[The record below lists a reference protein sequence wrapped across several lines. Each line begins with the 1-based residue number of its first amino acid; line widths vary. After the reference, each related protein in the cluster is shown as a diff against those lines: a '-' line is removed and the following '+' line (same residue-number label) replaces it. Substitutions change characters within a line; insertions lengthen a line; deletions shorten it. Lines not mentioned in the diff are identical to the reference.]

1 MSQPPNDMITW
12 GMMLRKVPT
21 IVRALPRVVRG
32 MRAANVTDP
41 AQPCGLGW
49 HFEQATLRNP
59 DGVALLYADTCLTYR
74 EANGRANRIAHY
86 LHDQGIRKGDVVAL
100 FIENRPELLLSVLA
114 VAKLGGICAML
125 NTAQTQAALVHSL
138 NLVSPAAIVVGAELV
153 ASYEAV
159 CHQVQIPAEHTWF
172 VADQQASA
180 VPDGY
185 VDLITASAESP
196 ADNPPSTAQIFFND
210 PCFYIY
216 TSGTTGLP
224 KAGIMKHGR
233 WTKTAVSFGSI
244 ALDMGLE
251 DVLYCTL
258 PLYHATGLCVCWG
271 SAIVGASGFAIRRK
285 FSASQ
290 FWDDARR
297 FKATTLGYVGELC
310 RYLLDQ
316 PASEKD
322 RDHSVTKMV
331 GNGLRPG
338 VWAQFKA
345 RHGVAHICE
354 LYAASDGNIGFT
366 NILNFDNTVGFC
378 LQHWAL
384 VDYAHDTGEPVR
396 GSDGF
401 MLKVKKGGQGLL
413 LARIDEKSPY
423 DGYTDPEKN
432 RKVILTDVFE
442 KGDRYFNTGDLV
454 RSIGFGHAQ
463 FVDRLGD
470 TYRWKGENV
479 STTEVENVLLQH
491 PQIAEV
497 VAYGVEIENTNGRAG
512 MVAIT
517 PSESLASLDM
527 RELLRFA
534 HGQLPHY
541 AVPLFLRIKVK
552 METTGTFKYQKVK
565 LKEEAFDPEKA
576 GNDPVYAWLPGS
588 DCYVPVTG
596 QLLAQIQGGHFRY

>member
-1 MSQPPNDMITW
+1 M
-12 GMMLRKVPT
+12 
-21 IVRALPRVVRG
+21 
-32 MRAANVTDP
+32 
-41 AQPCGLGW
+41 
-49 HFEQATLRNP
+49 
-59 DGVALLYADTCLTYR
+59 
-74 EANGRANRIAHY
+74 
-86 LHDQGIRKGDVVAL
+86 
-100 FIENRPELLLSVLA
+100 LA

-125 NTAQTQAALVHSL
+125 NTAQTQGALVHSL
-138 NLVSPAAIVVGAELV
+138 TLVKPVAIVVGAELLSPY
-153 ASYEAV
+153 AAV
-159 CHQVQIPAEHTWF
+159 RDQVQIPAERTWF
-172 VADQQASA
+172 VADQPGSR

-185 VDLITASAESP
+185 IDLMAASAESP
-196 ADNPPSTAQIFFND
+196 VDNPASSAQVFFHD

-244 ALDMGLE
+244 ALDMGPQ

-271 SAIVGASGFAIRRK
+271 AAIIGASGFAIRRK

-290 FWDDARR
+290 FWDDARQ

-316 PASEKD
+316 PASAQD
-322 RDHSVTKMV
+322 RDNQVTKMV

-338 VWAQFKA
+338 VWAQFKQ
-345 RHGVAHICE
+345 RYGVEHICE

-366 NILNFDNTVGFC
+366 NVLNFDNTIGFC

-384 VDYAHDTGEPVR
+384 VDYAHDTGEPLR
-396 GSDGF
+396 GNNGF
-401 MLKVKKGGQGLL
+401 MVKVPTGGQGLL
-413 LARIDEKSPY
+413 LARIDDKSPF

-432 RKVILTDVFE
+432 RKVVLTDVFE

-479 STTEVENVLLQH
+479 STTEVENVLLKH

-497 VAYGVEIENTNGRAG
+497 VAYGVEIDNTNGRAG

-527 RELLRFA
+527 RELLQFA
-534 HGQLPHY
+534 HGQLPPY

-565 LKEEAFDPEKA
+565 LKEQGFDPDKA

-588 DCYVPVTG
+588 DSYVPVTG
-596 QLLAQIQGGHFRY
+596 QLLAQIQGGQFRY

>member
-1 MSQPPNDMITW
+1 MSHPHDDMITW
-12 GMMLRKVPT
+12 GKLLRKVPA

-41 AQPCGLGW
+41 SQPCGLGW
-49 HFEQATLRNP
+49 QFEQATSRNP
-59 DGVALLYADTCLTYR
+59 DGAALLYGDSVLSYAQ
-74 EANGRANRIAHY
+74 ANQRANRIAHH
-86 LHDQGIRKGDVVAL
+86 LHQQGIGKGDVVAL
-100 FIENRPELLLSVLA
+100 FIENRLELLLSVLA

-125 NTAQTQAALVHSL
+125 NTSQTQAALVHSL
-138 NLVSPAAIVVGAELV
+138 NLVSPVAIVVGAELV
-153 ASYEAV
+153 AAYTSV
-159 CHQVQIPAEHTWF
+159 REHVTIAAHRTWF
-172 VADQQASA
+172 VADQQSSTLPEGYTDLMAASA
-180 VPDGY
+180 DGS
-185 VDLITASAESP
+185 V
-196 ADNPPSTAQIFFND
+196 DNPASTGQVFFND

-244 ALDMGLE
+244 ALDMGPD

-290 FWDDARR
+290 FWDDARK
-297 FKATTLGYVGELC
+297 FNATTLGYVGELC

-316 PASEKD
+316 PASAQD
-322 RDHSVTKMV
+322 LDNRVTKMV

-338 VWAQFKA
+338 VWAQFKQ
-345 RHGVAHICE
+345 RYGVEHICE

-366 NILNFDNTVGFC
+366 NVLNFDNTIGFC

-384 VDYAHDTGEPVR
+384 VDYNNDSGEPVR

-401 MLKVKKGGQGLL
+401 MRKVQTGGQGLL
-413 LARIDEKSPY
+413 LARIDEKSPF

-432 RKVILTDVFE
+432 RKVVLTDVFE
-442 KGDRYFNTGDLV
+442 KGDRYFNTGDLL

-527 RELLRFA
+527 RELLQFA

-552 METTGTFKYQKVK
+552 METTGTFKYQKVR
-565 LKEEAFDPEKA
+565 LKEEAFDPGKA

-596 QLLAQIQGGHFRY
+596 HLLAQIQGGHFRY